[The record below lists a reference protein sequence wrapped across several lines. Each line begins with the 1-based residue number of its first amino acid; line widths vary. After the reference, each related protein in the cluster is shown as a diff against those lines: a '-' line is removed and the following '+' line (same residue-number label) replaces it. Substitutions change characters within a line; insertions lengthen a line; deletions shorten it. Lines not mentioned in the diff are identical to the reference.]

1 MDAKLV
7 IVGGQANK
15 SEVKLKLP
23 MLIGR
28 NPGLGLTI
36 NHNMVSR
43 VHCQIYE
50 REGALVVR
58 DNNSSNGTLIN
69 NERIS
74 ESVLKPG
81 DRLAVGPLT
90 FVAIYQH
97 NGAFPTVGREGAK
110 TAPAAAPKPAPA
122 KPAANMN
129 APVIKPMA
137 PPAGGPKPMA
147 PPSPKPGLP
156 QPPKPMAPPAAPAA
170 PAAAG
175 GQWSDSLFE
184 DANTADDLL
193 FGRDEQPASPASPFS
208 KYTEPTVEEEE
219 GTRFFAPGTS
229 FKELDLA
236 DLVADTDDSQSAAN
250 IPPVPAAAASDDFQ
264 FLIQFENAGDIQPG
278 TAIRA
283 AGRDAGVVKDLK
295 YVMVGGQLKA
305 QALASVSKQLAPHLR
320 DDMNVAIQQ
329 SGLSLVVEVLSPGQ
343 GNPIVAGQ
351 MVTAYGIQAEYGGL
365 ADLVDDDSSI
375 MAPGSLSHTTANDD
389 LDDMGVLDGEPNGGD
404 DIMAPPAKGGGLN
417 DFFAELTS
425 GLDDDDEEEA
435 PAEAPAEEEPPLQAS
450 FEDLADDDPPMA
462 TLDVE
467 DLEELPPES
476 GATNN
481 GENGSAP
488 NQGFS
493 FGDFD
498 MPGRR

>member
-1 MDAKLV
+1 
-7 IVGGQANK
+7 
-15 SEVKLKLP
+15 
-23 MLIGR
+23 
-28 NPGLGLTI
+28 
-36 NHNMVSR
+36 
-43 VHCQIYE
+43 
-50 REGALVVR
+50 
-58 DNNSSNGTLIN
+58 
-69 NERIS
+69 
-74 ESVLKPG
+74 
-81 DRLAVGPLT
+81 
-90 FVAIYQH
+90 
-97 NGAFPTVGREGAK
+97 
-110 TAPAAAPKPAPA
+110 
-122 KPAANMN
+122 
-129 APVIKPMA
+129 
-137 PPAGGPKPMA
+137 MA
-147 PPSPKPGLP
+147 PPSPKPAAP
-156 QPPKPMAPPAAPAA
+156 QLPKPMAPPVAPPAPAA
-170 PAAAG
+170 GA
-175 GQWSDSLFE
+175 QWSDSLFE

-208 KYTEPTVEEEE
+208 KYTQPTVEEEE

-250 IPPVPAAAASDDFQ
+250 IPPVPAPPASDDFQ

-343 GNPIVAGQ
+343 GKPIVAGQ
-351 MVTAYGIQAEYGGL
+351 LVTAYGIQAEYGGL

-389 LDDMGVLDGEPNGGD
+389 LDDMGVLDGEPTGGD

-425 GLDDDDEEEA
+425 GLDMDDEEEA

-450 FEDLADDDPPMA
+450 FEDLADDEPPMA

-467 DLEELPPES
+467 DLEELPPEN
-476 GATNN
+476 GATNS
-481 GENGSAP
+481 GENGTAP